1 MPDKTGLRRK
11 PPRNQDER
19 VAVIDIGSNSIR
31 MVIYDRLDRAPL
43 TLFNEKQMCGL
54 GRGLAK
60 SGKLNPEGKKLA
72 LMTLKRF
79 AMLLDKLEVSEVF
92 ATATAAL
99 RDAEDGP
106 EFTAKL
112 ERDSG
117 LSIEVISGVEEARLS
132 AMGVIAGMPS
142 ADGVVGDLG
151 GGSLELVSIRDQAPH
166 DQLSLPF
173 GPFRFREDFKN
184 RKEVDAYLDKSFRKI
199 DWLEAEKGKR
209 LYAVGGAWRA
219 LAKLHMRQIKHPLHI
234 IHAYAIPLDQALDFT
249 DLISRQS
256 RSSLEKLAPISSR
269 RIDVLP
275 HAAMMM
281 NALLKV
287 MQPKEVS
294 FSSYGLRDGVL
305 FDRLDPKMRALD
317 PLLYSC
323 RSIEARNSRFDGS
336 VGLFRWTAGLFPDE
350 KPSDQR
356 LRRACCLLSDFCWAE
371 HPDYRAE
378 HAFLRV
384 LRSTMVGIDH
394 KERVFLATVLHRRY
408 GGKYDEHAVASH
420 VLDDHLNQQA
430 ELLGNAM
437 RLGQTLGGGAENVLD
452 HIRVFREEK
461 RVALYVPPDFEHL
474 ITDVVQR
481 RLNAV
486 AKVLSLEPVIEPTK
500 HAAA

>member
-1 MPDKTGLRRK
+1 MPDTKGLRRK
-11 PPRNQDER
+11 PPHNQDER

-31 MVIYDRLDRAPL
+31 MVIYDRLDRTPL

-60 SGKLNPEGKKLA
+60 SGRLNPEGKKLA
-72 LMTLKRF
+72 LMILKRF
-79 AMLLDKLEVSEVF
+79 AQLLDKLGVSQVF

-106 EFTAKL
+106 EFAARLQADTGL
-112 ERDSG
+112 E
-117 LSIEVISGVEEARLS
+117 IEVISGAEEARLS

-142 ADGVVGDLG
+142 AEGVVGDLG
-151 GGSLELVSIRDQAPH
+151 GGSLELVSVRDQRH
-166 DQLSLPF
+166 HEQVSLPF
-173 GPFRFREDFKN
+173 GPFRFRNGFNNRQEAED
-184 RKEVDAYLDKSFRKI
+184 YLEQEFSSI
-199 DWLEAEKGKR
+199 DWIKRERGKR

-219 LAKLHMRQIKHPLHI
+219 LAKLHMRQVDAPLHI
-234 IHAYAIPLDQALDFT
+234 IHAYGIPLDEALDFT
-249 DLISRQS
+249 QLISKQS

-275 HAAMMM
+275 HAALMMHV
-281 NALLKV
+281 LLRV
-287 MQPKEVS
+287 LAPKEVS

-305 FDRLDPKMRALD
+305 FDRLDPKMQALD

-323 RSIEARNSRFDGS
+323 RSIEARNNSFDGS
-336 VGLFRWTAGLFPDE
+336 MGLFRWTTGLFPDE
-350 KPSDQR
+350 KRSDER

-408 GGKYDEHAVASH
+408 GGKFDAHALAAQVLDEHM
-420 VLDDHLNQQA
+420 NQQA
-430 ELLGNAM
+430 ALLGNAL
-437 RLGQTLGGGAENVLD
+437 RLGQTLAGGADHVLE
-452 HIRVFREEK
+452 HIRLVREDK
-461 RVALYVPPDFEHL
+461 RIALYVAPDFEPL
-474 ITDVVQR
+474 ITDVIHR
-481 RLNAV
+481 RLSAV
-486 AKVLSLEPVIEPTK
+486 AKVLGLEPVIEPAND
-500 HAAA
+500 AAA